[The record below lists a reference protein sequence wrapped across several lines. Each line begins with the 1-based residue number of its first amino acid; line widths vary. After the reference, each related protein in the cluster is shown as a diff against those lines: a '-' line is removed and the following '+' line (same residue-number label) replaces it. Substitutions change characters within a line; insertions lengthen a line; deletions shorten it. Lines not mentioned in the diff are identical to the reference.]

1 VLTYTESISPLRFEE
16 LPKDDPKRRK
26 PVIDTAVRALGWR
39 PRVALKDGL
48 KATIA
53 YFAMRMAGEAPAL
66 VPAIAPRR
74 GGRTGARGQL
84 TIADRQ

>member
-1 VLTYTESISPLRFEE
+1 
-16 LPKDDPKRRK
+16 
-26 PVIDTAVRALGWR
+26 LGWR

-48 KATIA
+48 RATIA

-74 GGRTGARGQL
+74 NGRAGARGQL
-84 TIADRQ
+84 TIADR